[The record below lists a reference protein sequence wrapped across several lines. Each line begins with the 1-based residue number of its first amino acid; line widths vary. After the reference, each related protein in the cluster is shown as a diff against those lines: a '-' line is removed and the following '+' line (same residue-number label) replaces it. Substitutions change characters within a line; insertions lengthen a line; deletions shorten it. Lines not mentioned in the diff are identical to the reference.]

1 MSSDPHQDFEQAFLR
16 AQINAEKY
24 RRGTIIRTVVLSL
37 ILVTSAL
44 AIGWGWG
51 YNTRVSQ
58 ECEAAGGRWLTHEQ
72 TCVGDQGIIDLARVG
87 TTRVPRA

>member
-1 MSSDPHQDFEQAFLR
+1 MSDDPNQDFEQAFIT
-16 AQINAEKY
+16 AQIRAEKY
-24 RRGTIIRTVVLSL
+24 RRGTIMRATVLS
-37 ILVTSAL
+37 IVVCVTSL

-72 TCVGDQGIIDLARVG
+72 VCVNDSGVIDLARAG